1 MNSVCIATYNGEK
14 FIAEQL
20 TSILGQIA
28 PNDEVIISDDGS
40 TDSTCAIIESFG
52 DQRITLLHNN
62 AHNFK
67 HNFINA
73 LQHAR
78 GKYIFLSDQDDVWLP
93 NKYEICCNYLTQYD
107 LVVTDNII
115 TDTNLN
121 TIHPSFFAFYK
132 SGKGILK
139 NAIRNTY
146 FGACMA
152 FRHDV
157 LDLALPIPQTN
168 EIGHDIWIGLVAEIV
183 GTVYF
188 IPQPLLLYRRH
199 SQALTNLNDSFLH
212 RSQRNLFVKIWSRC
226 IVLAAVV
233 RFYLSYKV
241 GKFK

>member
-115 TDTNLN
+115 TNATLD
-121 TIHPSFFAFYK
+121 TIHPSFFEFYH
-132 SGKGILK
+132 SGKGVMKNILFH
-139 NAIRNTY
+139 TY

-152 FRHDV
+152 FRSNILQYAIPMPNTREIAHD
-157 LDLALPIPQTN
+157 N
-168 EIGHDIWIGLVAEIV
+168 WIGLVAEIV

-212 RSQRNLFVKIWSRC
+212 RSQRSLFVKIWSRC